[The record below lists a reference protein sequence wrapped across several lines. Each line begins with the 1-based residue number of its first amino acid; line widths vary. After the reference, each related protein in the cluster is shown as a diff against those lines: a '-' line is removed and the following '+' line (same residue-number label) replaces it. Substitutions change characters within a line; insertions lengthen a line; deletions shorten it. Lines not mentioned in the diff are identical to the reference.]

1 MTRTEDTGGCGTPA
15 RADGAP
21 GEVAPR
27 PQPAPGAAVRP
38 SADAPSD
45 PPSDTGA
52 RMVALAGGTFRM
64 GSNDRGAHPL
74 DGEGPVREIT
84 VSPFR
89 IDTVAVSNERFRRFV
104 EATGYE
110 TESERFGWSFV
121 FVGFI
126 PQDHPPTRAVPQAPW
141 WRQVFGAAWHSPE
154 GAGWSIDDRLDHP
167 VVHVSHNDAL
177 AYCAW
182 AGARLP
188 TEAEWEFAARGGLDD
203 KMFPWG
209 DELTPQGEHQ
219 CNIWQGTFPEENTAE
234 DGYRGTAPV
243 TAYQPNGF
251 GLYNTIGN
259 AWEWCADWFHN
270 RFHANQAAPRVDPR
284 GPPHGTARIM
294 KGGSHLCHRSYCYRY
309 RVGARSSS
317 PPDSGSGNVGFRI
330 AMDHAID
337 NDGGIRT

>member
-1 MTRTEDTGGCGTPA
+1 MTRADDHKGCCTPA
-15 RADGAP
+15 RADCAGPEAASAP
-21 GEVAPR
+21 VASPVTVAPH
-27 PQPAPGAAVRP
+27 PAPH
-38 SADAPSD
+38 SQAPARD
-45 PPSDTGA
+45 PGA
-52 RMVALAGGTFRM
+52 RMVDLEGGTFAM
-64 GSNDRGAHPL
+64 GANDPGAHPL
-74 DGEGPVREIT
+74 DGEGPVRDIT

-89 IDTVAVSNERFRRFV
+89 IDAVAVSNERFANFV

-121 FVGFI
+121 FAGFLSS
-126 PQDHPPTRAVPQAPW
+126 DHPPTRSVPQAPW

-154 GAGWSIDDRLDHP
+154 GPGSSIEDRLDHP

-188 TEAEWEFAARGGLDD
+188 TEAEWEFAARGGRHGER
-203 KMFPWG
+203 FPWG
-209 DELTPQGEHQ
+209 NELMPDGTHQ
-219 CNIWQGTFPEENTAE
+219 CNIWQGTFPDENTAE

-251 GLYNTIGN
+251 GLYNMVGN
-259 AWEWCADWFHN
+259 AWEWCADWYHN
-270 RFHANQAAPRVDPR
+270 RFHAHPSAPTRDPR
-284 GPPHGTARIM
+284 GPPHGTARVM

-330 AMDHAID
+330 VMDLP
-337 NDGGIRT
+337 GETRP

>member
-1 MTRTEDTGGCGTPA
+1 MTRTEDTGRCCTPA

-38 SADAPSD
+38 LADAPSD
-45 PPSDTGA
+45 PGA

-121 FVGFI
+121 FVGFL
-126 PQDHPPTRAVPQAPW
+126 PQDHPPTRSVPQAPW
-141 WRQVFGAAWHSPE
+141 WRQVFGATWHSPE
-154 GAGWSIDDRLDHP
+154 GPGSGIDERLDHP

-188 TEAEWEFAARGGLDD
+188 TEAEWEFAARGGLDG

-209 DELTPQGEHQ
+209 DELMPEGEHQ

-284 GPPHGTARIM
+284 GPPHGTARVM

-330 AMDHAID
+330 AMDRAID

>member
-1 MTRTEDTGGCGTPA
+1 MTRTEETGGCCTPA

-21 GEVAPR
+21 GAAAAR
-27 PQPAPGAAVRP
+27 PQPASGAAIKP
-38 SADAPSD
+38 SAD

-52 RMVALAGGTFRM
+52 RMVALAGGTFQM

-74 DGEGPVREIT
+74 DGEGPMREIT

-89 IDTVAVSNERFRRFV
+89 IDTVAVSNDRFRRFV

-154 GAGWSIDDRLDHP
+154 GPGSTIDDRLDHP
-167 VVHVSHNDAL
+167 VVHISHNDAL

-188 TEAEWEFAARGGLDD
+188 TEAEWEFAARGGLDG

-209 DELTPQGEHQ
+209 DELTPRGEHQ

-259 AWEWCADWFHN
+259 AWEWCAVWFHN
-270 RFHANQAAPRVDPR
+270 RFHASQAAPRVDPR
-284 GPPHGTARIM
+284 GPPHGTARVM

-337 NDGGIRT
+337 SDGGIRT